1 MKLSEPE
8 NIRIFETDLT
18 EEILKE
24 LIYLSEEWEKE
35 GSCYGYRKNEKADID
50 GNRIFLAC
58 AGTTI
63 IGYLFGHA
71 EKAEKASSIMQD
83 GTPYFE
89 VEEIYVRPEY
99 RSGGIGKQLFDCA
112 EKAVAEVADFLMLS
126 TATKNWKAIF
136 HFYIDE
142 LGMNFWSARLFK
154 RCGRSRE

>member
-1 MKLSEPE
+1 MKQSEPE
-8 NIRIFETDLT
+8 TIRIFETDLT
-18 EEILKE
+18 EGILKE

-63 IGYLFGHA
+63 IGYLFGHT

-83 GTPYFE
+83 GSPYFE

-136 HFYIDE
+136 HFYLDE
-142 LGMNFWSARLFK
+142 LGMSFWSARLFK
-154 RCGRSRE
+154 RCGRSRQ

>member
-1 MKLSEPE
+1 MKQSEPE

-63 IGYLFGHA
+63 IGYLFGHT

-83 GTPYFE
+83 GSPYFE

>member
-1 MKLSEPE
+1 MKQSEPE

-63 IGYLFGHA
+63 IGYLFGHT

-83 GTPYFE
+83 GSPYFE

-99 RSGGIGKQLFDCA
+99 LSRGIGKQLFDCA

>member
-1 MKLSEPE
+1 MKLPEPE
-8 NIRIFETDLT
+8 DIRIFETDLT

-35 GSCYGYRKNEKADID
+35 GSCYGYRKNEKVDID

-58 AGTTI
+58 AGAPI

-99 RSGGIGKQLFDCA
+99 RSGGIGKRLFDFA
-112 EKAVAEVADFLMLS
+112 EKAVEDESDFLMLS

-136 HFYIDE
+136 HFYLDE
-142 LGMNFWSARLFK
+142 LGMSFWSARLFK
-154 RCGRSRE
+154 RCGRSQQ

>member
-63 IGYLFGHA
+63 IGYLFGHT

-89 VEEIYVRPEY
+89 VDEIYVRPEY

>member
-1 MKLSEPE
+1 MKLPEPE
-8 NIRIFETDLT
+8 NIRIFEADLT
-18 EEILKE
+18 EGILKE

-63 IGYLFGHA
+63 IGYLFGHT

-154 RCGRSRE
+154 RCGRSRQ